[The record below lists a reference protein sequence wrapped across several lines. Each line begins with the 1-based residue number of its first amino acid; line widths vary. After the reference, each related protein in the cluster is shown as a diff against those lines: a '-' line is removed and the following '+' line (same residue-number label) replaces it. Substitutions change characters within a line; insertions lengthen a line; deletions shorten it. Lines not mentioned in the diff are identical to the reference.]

1 MTMTTT
7 IPQAAPRG
15 LDVIIEDVQQR
26 AARPHCSAGRTQ
38 PCALPR
44 PGGCHMA
51 RFARARREGLITAAE
66 MAAVIKAAGVFT
78 NGTVIRGGMR
88 VAYLNPGS
96 HTSTPP
102 SCWRTTTPAPGT
114 ESRHERR

>member
-26 AARPHCSAGRTQ
+26 TACPHCSAGRTQ

-44 PGGCHMA
+44 PGGC
-51 RFARARREGLITAAE
+51 TW
-66 MAAVIKAAGVFT
+66 
-78 NGTVIRGGMR
+78 
-88 VAYLNPGS
+88 PGS
-96 HTSTPP
+96 PG
-102 SCWRTTTPAPGT
+102 PAAKA
-114 ESRHERR
+114 